1 MRINMYFSIP
11 TKLIQERNAVKKG
24 AHHFKG
30 IGSHALLVTGKHSA
44 VASGAQ
50 KDIFDVFD
58 SLKIPYDVFSQ
69 VEENPSLDT
78 VERGAYFGLEKGADF
93 IIGIGG
99 GSPLDASK
107 AISLL
112 MGTKESTGK
121 DLYNKDIPM
130 KGLPLIAI
138 PTTCGTGS
146 EVTPYAILSLHEQ
159 KTKKGMSQ
167 RLFPN
172 LAFLDPGYLES
183 APPSLI
189 QYTAIDA
196 LGHLLES
203 YINPHASLYS
213 KMCTEYGMGLWA
225 KGKERLLTGH
235 FIKEDYEHF
244 LAASSIAGM
253 AISHTG
259 TSLPHAMSYYLTYQ
273 KGVPHGKAV
282 GTFLASYVK
291 ACPYKELIEKVESIL
306 GFSSTGEM
314 KDFLERIIGR
324 SSIPEEEGLT
334 CAKALLSNREK
345 LANCPFQV
353 TEEMAVSM
361 YKESLDFIR

>member
-1 MRINMYFSIP
+1 M
-11 TKLIQERNAVKKG
+11 IQERNAVKKG
-24 AHHFKG
+24 AQHFKG
-30 IGSHALLVTGKHSA
+30 VGSHALLVTGKHSA

-50 KDIFDVFD
+50 KDVTDVLD
-58 SLKIPYDVFSQ
+58 SLGIPYDVFSQ

-78 VERGAYFGLEKGADF
+78 VEKGAYFGLEKGADF

-121 DLYNKDIPM
+121 DLFNKDIPM
-130 KGLPLIAI
+130 KGLFLIAI

-172 LAFLDPGYLES
+172 LAFLDATYLES

-189 QYTAIDA
+189 QYTAVDT

-203 YINPHASLYS
+203 YINPHASYYS
-213 KMCTEYGMGLWA
+213 NMCVEYGMGLWA
-225 KGKERLLTGH
+225 KKKEHLLTGD
-235 FIKEDYEHF
+235 FTKEDYEHF
-244 LAASSIAGM
+244 LTASSMAGM

-259 TSLPHAMSYYLTYQ
+259 TSLPHAMSYYLTYE

-291 ACPYKELIEKVESIL
+291 ACPDKKWIGKVEKML
-306 GFSSTGEM
+306 GFSSQGEM
-314 KDFLERIIGR
+314 KDFIERILGR
-324 SSIPEEEGLT
+324 LSIPEVEGLD
-334 CAKALLSNREK
+334 CAKALLSNHEK
-345 LANCPFQV
+345 LANCPFHL
-353 TEEMAVSM
+353 TKEMAVSM
-361 YKESLDFIR
+361 YKESLDFVVKAKRA